1 MPRCL
6 RETPVPLLEETLLKY
21 EKEHPGS
28 AAEYY
33 RYNSASIRIRIVD
46 SMFEGLSEDE
56 RENIAYSYID
66 QLPDSIANDIT
77 LLLLFT
83 PDEIANP
90 ETTIFGL
97 ANLEFDDPRLSRL

>member
-6 RETPVPLLEETLLKY
+6 RGNPVPLLEEKLTQY
-21 EKEHPGS
+21 ENEHPGS
-28 AAEYY
+28 STEYY

-46 SMFEGLSEDE
+46 PMFDGMSEDE
-56 RENIAYSYID
+56 RENIAYAYID
-66 QLPDSIANDIT
+66 QLPDNIANDIT

-83 PDEIANP
+83 DHEIANP

>member
-6 RETPVPLLEETLLKY
+6 RDQPVPLLQEKLLQY
-21 EKEHPGS
+21 ENEHPDS
-28 AAEYY
+28 FTEYY

-46 SMFEGLSEDE
+46 PIFDGLSEDE
-56 RENIAYSYID
+56 REDIAYAYID

-83 PDEIANP
+83 PYEIANP